1 MKENKTALL
10 SGIFLLVIIV
20 TVITCNS
27 EEEVSFPVNTP
38 EAVVEEVK
46 KVVETKA
53 EEVKEE
59 VKAKVVEM
67 LPEVKELPIALPK
80 VIEEAVAPVELPEL
94 PVEEAPAD
102 STTTEPTTNE
112 GDE

>member
-1 MKENKTALL
+1 MKENKITII
-10 SGIFLLVIIV
+10 SGVFLLVIII
-20 TVITCNS
+20 TVITCNRG
-27 EEEVSFPVNTP
+27 EEASFPANVP

-46 KVVETKA
+46 EVVETKA
-53 EEVKEE
+53 EEVK
-59 VKAKVVEM
+59 AKVIEM
-67 LPEVKELPIALPK
+67 LPAVKELPIALPK

-102 STTTEPTTNE
+102 STTEPTTNE

>member
-1 MKENKTALL
+1 MKENKITII
-10 SGIFLLVIIV
+10 SGVFLLVIII
-20 TVITCNS
+20 TVITCNRG
-27 EEEVSFPVNTP
+27 EEASFPANVP

-46 KVVETKA
+46 EVVETKA
-53 EEVKEE
+53 EEVK
-59 VKAKVVEM
+59 AKVIEM
-67 LPEVKELPIALPK
+67 LPAVKELPIALPK

>member
-1 MKENKTALL
+1 MKENKITII
-10 SGIFLLVIIV
+10 SGVFLLVIII
-20 TVITCNS
+20 TVITCNRG
-27 EEEVSFPVNTP
+27 EEASFPANVP

-46 KVVETKA
+46 EVVETKA
-53 EEVKEE
+53 EEVK
-59 VKAKVVEM
+59 AKVIEM
-67 LPEVKELPIALPK
+67 LPAVKELPIALPK
-80 VIEEAVAPVELPEL
+80 VIEEAVAPVEL

>member
-1 MKENKTALL
+1 MKENKITII
-10 SGIFLLVIIV
+10 SGVFLLVIII
-20 TVITCNS
+20 TVITCNRG
-27 EEEVSFPVNTP
+27 EEASFPANVS

-46 KVVETKA
+46 EVVETKA

-59 VKAKVVEM
+59 VKAKVIEM
-67 LPEVKELPIALPK
+67 LPAVKELPIALPK
-80 VIEEAVAPVELPEL
+80 VVEEAVAPVEL

>member
-1 MKENKTALL
+1 MKENKITII
-10 SGIFLLVIIV
+10 SGVFLLVIII
-20 TVITCNS
+20 TVITCNRG
-27 EEEVSFPVNTP
+27 EEPSFPANVP

-46 KVVETKA
+46 EVVETKA
-53 EEVKEE
+53 EEVK
-59 VKAKVVEM
+59 AKVIEM
-67 LPEVKELPIALPK
+67 LPAVKELPIALPK

>member
-1 MKENKTALL
+1 MKENKITII
-10 SGIFLLVIIV
+10 SGVFLLVIII
-20 TVITCNS
+20 TVIACNQG
-27 EEEVSFPVNTP
+27 EETSFPADVP

-46 KVVETKA
+46 EVVETKA

-59 VKAKVVEM
+59 VKAKVIEM
-67 LPEVKELPIALPK
+67 LPAVKELPIALPK
-80 VIEEAVAPVELPEL
+80 VVEEAVAPVELPEL